1 MCIEGLVL
9 SSLQASAPIWA
20 SEASRARKSEPA
32 AKPRGEGEKRAS
44 SIRGYLGEQ
53 KWGDIGDIG
62 DTGKNQYHQ
71 QVSQVNLVFVL

>member
-1 MCIEGLVL
+1 MGD
-9 SSLQASAPIWA
+9 SY
-20 SEASRARKSEPA
+20 
-32 AKPRGEGEKRAS
+32 GEQVVGS
-44 SIRGYLGEQ
+44 SIRGHVDEQ